1 MQCNVR
7 EHQANQQAAQL
18 AELLRAKEQTL
29 WQIVAK
35 LNEAGYRT
43 RRGRRFRPLPC

>member
-1 MQCNVR
+1 MQLNVR
-7 EHQANQQAAQL
+7 EHQANRQAAQL

-29 WQIVAK
+29 WQITAK

-43 RRGRRFRPLPC
+43 RRGKEF